1 MSDVVRDNDDDPV
14 SDPLDGEDPEIDD
27 GDDEQEEGLR
37 LNSDVSPE
45 AERRF
50 LVSKTQLAQLLQ
62 NCYVCGSL
70 CDSVVRGVRGTIIS
84 TSSECS
90 NGYSRNWESQRCHN
104 EMPWANLLVA
114 GAVVF
119 SGSNA
124 STRLDSSDTSLL

>member
-1 MSDVVRDNDDDPV
+1 M
-14 SDPLDGEDPEIDD
+14 
-27 GDDEQEEGLR
+27 
-37 LNSDVSPE
+37 
-45 AERRF
+45 
-50 LVSKTQLAQLLQ
+50 SKTQLAQLLQ

-70 CDSVVRGVRGTIIS
+70 CDSVVRGVRGTMIS

-90 NGYSRNWESQRCHN
+90 DGYSRNWESQRCHN

-124 STRLDSSDTSLL
+124 SKSLRFFRHLIVMIISTFSRLQSSYVVAASIFTWDFHQQNLLTEYNVKD

>member
-1 MSDVVRDNDDDPV
+1 M
-14 SDPLDGEDPEIDD
+14 
-27 GDDEQEEGLR
+27 
-37 LNSDVSPE
+37 
-45 AERRF
+45 
-50 LVSKTQLAQLLQ
+50 SKTQLAQLLQ

-70 CDSVVRGVRGTIIS
+70 CDSVVRGVRGTMIS

-119 SGSNA
+119 SGSNV
-124 STRLDSSDTSLL
+124 SKSLRFFRHLIVMIILPSVDYNPHMLWLPRYSHGIFTNRTFLLSIM